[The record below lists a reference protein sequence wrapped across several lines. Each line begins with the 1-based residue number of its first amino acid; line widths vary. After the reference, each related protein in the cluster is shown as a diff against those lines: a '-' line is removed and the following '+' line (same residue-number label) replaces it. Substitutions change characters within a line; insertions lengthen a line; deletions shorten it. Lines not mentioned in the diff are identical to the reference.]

1 MKLAVVGATGLVG
14 QEVLK
19 VIDERNI
26 EFDELFLIASAKS
39 VGQKIKFKGKE
50 YTIKGIEEGAELGA
64 DVAIFSAGG
73 GTSLE
78 WAPKYAEKGT
88 IVIDN
93 SSAWRMDPTKK
104 LIVPEIGHLV
114 HEARK

>member
-26 EFDELFLIASAKS
+26 EFDELYLIASAKS
-39 VGQKIKFKGKE
+39 VGQKLTIKGKE
-50 YTIKGIEEGAELGA
+50 YTIRSIEEGCNLGV

-73 GTSLE
+73 GTSLD
-78 WAPKYAEKGT
+78 WAPQYAEKGT

-104 LIVPEIGHLV
+104 LIVPEINGHV
-114 HEARK
+114 

>member
-26 EFDELFLIASAKS
+26 EFDELYLIASAKS

-50 YTIKGIEEGAELGA
+50 YTIKSIEEGCELAA

-73 GTSLE
+73 GTSP
-78 WAPKYAEKGT
+78 ARSPKFT
-88 IVIDN
+88 
-93 SSAWRMDPTKK
+93 T
-104 LIVPEIGHLV
+104 VPSFRNATLNPRPAAMATTPVKFVG
-114 HEARK
+114 